1 MVYHSVTVP
10 FSQYRISNSNT
21 DIDDFFNTGELK
33 KKNRNKANKCVFANY
48 TASGIFNVL
57 K

>member
-10 FSQYRISNSNT
+10 FSQYRISDSNT

-48 TASGIFNVL
+48 TASGILNVL

>member
-33 KKNRNKANKCVFANY
+33 KKTATKQINVFLQIILLVEY
-48 TASGIFNVL
+48 L
-57 K
+57 MY